1 MSPVYRAHPEFGYF
15 CLSRRLR
22 RRVLIALAV
31 IGFGAFAGS
40 QVLRSGHE
48 TADAGAAA
56 IAPVHAAAADAEAV
70 PAVKPATPAAETSAQ
85 LETTE
90 SGCEGKTW
98 TYLDGR
104 CSASRRKPHGVRGAV
119 DVPPIAAIPL
129 GRSGPPASAS
139 PAMPKPERLADASA
153 TNQTSSRDAA
163 PGDAAPPATTSPTGK
178 VEPAPH
184 AVATAPTPVAPT
196 EQSMS
201 ASKEKKLRA
210 GRSQNG
216 GRDFEKGNSGSR
228 DERSSRAGQ
237 RSARTDASAGNRAPR
252 RSSTGWAGQLCAGEH
267 LLRAFLSAGI

>member
-1 MSPVYRAHPEFGYF
+1 MSPAYRAHPEFGYF

-56 IAPVHAAAADAEAV
+56 IAPVRAAAADDEAI
-70 PAVKPATPAAETSAQ
+70 PAVKPATRAAETSAQ

-139 PAMPKPERLADASA
+139 PATPKPERLADASA

-163 PGDAAPPATTSPTGK
+163 PGGAAPPATTSPTRK
-178 VEPAPH
+178 VEPAPDP
-184 AVATAPTPVAPT
+184 VATAPTSAAPT
-196 EQSMS
+196 EQPTS

-216 GRDFEKGNSGSR
+216 GRDLEKGNSASR
-228 DERSSRAGQ
+228 DERASRSGQ
-237 RSARTDASAGNRAPR
+237 RSARADASAGNRGSR
-252 RSSTGWAGQLCAGEH
+252 RSSTGWAGQLRAGEH